1 MRIVGQPQII
11 NAFEKLR
18 YQRGGESR
26 EVISWASLTVWN
38 LICANGG
45 HSQSEGVRREIAG
58 RKTGFLPR
66 VITSLRADRAAKNSP
81 HRLGSTDLVDLIR
94 NFLFFFFLF
103 LFCRVFE
110 PGSIV
115 RSRGTLI
122 INDQRTVKDVKDRRR
137 GEKRERK

>member
-94 NFLFFFFLF
+94 NFLFFFFF
-103 LFCRVFE
+103 FYFYFA
-110 PGSIV
+110 GFS
-115 RSRGTLI
+115 
-122 INDQRTVKDVKDRRR
+122 N
-137 GEKRERK
+137 REASLEAEER